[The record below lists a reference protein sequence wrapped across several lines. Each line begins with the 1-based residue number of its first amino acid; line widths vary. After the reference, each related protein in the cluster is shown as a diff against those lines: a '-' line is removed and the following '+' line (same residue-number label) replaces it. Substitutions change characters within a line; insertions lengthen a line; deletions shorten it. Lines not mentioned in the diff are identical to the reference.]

1 MVPPKVRKFSTGVA
15 GQGSHK
21 PASVPTQNIVPDIPA
36 EAVESVAAT
45 APVKIRS
52 GRGNPRQRRYKQKT
66 YSLLQEDI
74 DLIERLMLEIH
85 QAGLYERGRSDIVRA
100 GVKLLRSL
108 PLEDQ
113 VKAVQAVESL
123 KG

>member
-1 MVPPKVRKFSTGVA
+1 MAKVRKFRTDIP
-15 GQGSHK
+15 GQGVQK
-21 PASVPTQNIVPDIPA
+21 PAAIPVGNIIPDISG

-52 GRGNPRQRRYKQKT
+52 NRGNPRQRRYKQKT

-74 DLIERLMLEIH
+74 DLIEKLMLNIR

-113 VKAVQAVESL
+113 VKAVQSVESL

>member
-1 MVPPKVRKFSTGVA
+1 MVPKVRKFSTGMA
-15 GQGSHK
+15 GQGSQK
-21 PASVPTQNIVPDIPA
+21 PDPVPTQNIVPDISA
-36 EAVESVAAT
+36 EAVESVTAT

-74 DLIERLMLEIH
+74 DLIERLMLEIR

-108 PLEDQ
+108 TLEDQ

>member
-1 MVPPKVRKFSTGVA
+1 MPKVRKFSTGIA
-15 GQGSHK
+15 GQGEQPK
-21 PASVPTQNIVPDIPA
+21 PVADPAQNIVPDIPE
-36 EAVESVAAT
+36 EAVERISAS

-52 GRGNPRQRRYKQKT
+52 GRCNPRKRRYKQKT

-74 DLIERLMLEIH
+74 DLIERLMLDIR

-100 GVKLLRSL
+100 GVKLLRSIS
-108 PLEDQ
+108 LEDQ
-113 VKAVQAVESL
+113 VKVVQAVENL

>member
-1 MVPPKVRKFSTGVA
+1 MVPKVRKFSTGVA
-15 GQGSHK
+15 GQGGQK
-21 PASVPTQNIVPDIPA
+21 LDSVPAQNIVPDIPA
-36 EAVESVAAT
+36 EAVESVAAS

-66 YSLLQEDI
+66 YSLLQEDV
-74 DLIERLMLEIH
+74 DLIERLMLEIR

-100 GVKLLRSL
+100 GVKILRSL
-108 PLEDQ
+108 TLEDQ